1 MPKNLSQ
8 IAKQKKIKYFLIS
21 FVDLFGVL
29 RSKLVP
35 AQAIAEMQKNGAG
48 FAGFATWLDMTPA
61 DSDMFGVPDP
71 DSLIQLP
78 WKQEVAWLASDL
90 WMDGKLIDL
99 FWNVMASAMS
109 FRLLPKN

>member
-35 AQAIAEMQKNGAG
+35 TQAIAEMQKMEQDLRALQLG
-48 FAGFATWLDMTPA
+48 WICLQPI
-61 DSDMFGVPDP
+61 
-71 DSLIQLP
+71 LICLQY
-78 WKQEVAWLASDL
+78 
-90 WMDGKLIDL
+90 LIL
-99 FWNVMASAMS
+99 IV
-109 FRLLPKN
+109 

>member
-35 AQAIAEMQKNGAG
+35 AQAIAEMQKNGAEIR
-48 FAGFATWLDMTPA
+48 FCT
-61 DSDMFGVPDP
+61 GVTRVEQ
-71 DSLIQLP
+71 I
-78 WKQEVAWLASDL
+78 E
-90 WMDGKLIDL
+90 
-99 FWNVMASAMS
+99 FWPRHPLTAQKKGVSTTYCLGGGGN
-109 FRLLPKN
+109 